1 MYYLKE
7 NNVRLEFAFDNKEA
21 AFKAAAMRGLD
32 RIYFMQNGAE
42 HFELLSKDSKSGA
55 SAEDEDLVEMEGGM
69 EDTVPQED
77 CLWAD
82 VTTGT
87 VRSDAEFEESEKAA
101 KASSAESKQENPR
114 LMRVI
119 APNAR
124 VWSEPR
130 QSSKCLGLA
139 GKNLEF
145 YESGVAGKF
154 VFCKEAGGYIH
165 IKFLEEVVK

>member
-55 SAEDEDLVEMEGGM
+55 SAETEPIQEMECAGSDSG
-69 EDTVPQED
+69 ESR
-77 CLWAD
+77 
-82 VTTGT
+82 G
-87 VRSDAEFEESEKAA
+87 SDAESGESTAPRATEDDESEEVA
-101 KASSAESKQENPR
+101 KASSAESKQEKPR
-114 LMRVI
+114 LLRVI

>member
-7 NNVRLEFAFDNKEA
+7 NNVRLEFAFDSKEA

-42 HFELLSKDSKSGA
+42 HFELLSKDAKSGA
-55 SAEDEDLVEMEGGM
+55 PAEEEDLVEVEGGM
-69 EDTVPQED
+69 EDNVPPED
-77 CLWAD
+77 SLWAD

-87 VRSDAEFEESEKAA
+87 IRSDAEFEESENAA
-101 KASSAESKQENPR
+101 KASTAESGQQKAR
-114 LMRVI
+114 LLRVI

-124 VWSEPR
+124 VWAEPR

-145 YESGVAGKF
+145 YEAGVAGKF

-165 IKFLEEVVK
+165 TKFVEEVVK